1 VSNGTCT
8 GLTNGTS
15 YSISV
20 TATGA
25 GGTSGAAT
33 TTASPVA
40 PPTTPTG
47 LAATP
52 SDGTITLNWADV
64 PNATSSGATC
74 TGLTKGT
81 TYNVSVTAT
90 GAGGTSGAATVSAVP
105 AMPVKKGGS
114 KYTATVGW
122 TSNYSPTTGY
132 TYSSCSVSPATT
144 GVSCDYSNGS
154 RGASDALT
162 LSTLSTAPS
171 GSVVTLTW
179 TFTTGGRNPK
189 TYTESEVFVI
199 S

>member
-1 VSNGTCT
+1 LGR
-8 GLTNGTS
+8 
-15 YSISV
+15 
-20 TATGA
+20 
-25 GGTSGAAT
+25 SGR
-33 TTASPVA
+33 PRG
-40 PPTTPTG
+40 PPPAPTG

-64 PNATSSGATC
+64 TNATSYTVTGCGSTFTTATSGATC
-74 TGLTKGT
+74 SGLTNGT

-105 AMPVKKGGS
+105 AVPVKKGGS
-114 KYTATVGW
+114 KCTATVGW
-122 TSNYSPTTGY
+122 TSNYSPTSGY
-132 TYSSCSVSPATT
+132 RYSSCSVSPATT